1 MCRYWLGT
9 KIFIWI
15 HSSARK
21 SALLRFKD
29 SHSNCIHK
37 FKIFLQLTY
46 SFQVFPRPIQLSH
59 WHQHGAKSWISCKW
73 LKALRKASQ
82 WQLIKCSAPSTICWH
97 QCDIQVLK
105 CSVSIP
111 ACYLACPKSLVS
123 SRNRNFESCKEQEL
137 HYSLL
142 DYSYLI

>member
-1 MCRYWLGT
+1 MDKKNLMCRYWLGT

-82 WQLIKCSAPSTICWH
+82 WQLIKCSAPSTICWR
-97 QCDIQVLK
+97 QCDIRIDLHLILK
-105 CSVSIP
+105 KWVWKIKFDELDFFP
-111 ACYLACPKSLVS
+111 SL
-123 SRNRNFESCKEQEL
+123 NCIFTCL
-137 HYSLL
+137 FSL
-142 DYSYLI
+142 